1 LRQKTVKGLYGVF
14 LSLPLYRHRKE
25 MPTGERYLVTV
36 EIITD
41 ENDMPIKIKD
51 TIIRKLDDQ

>member
-1 LRQKTVKGLYGVF
+1 
-14 LSLPLYRHRKE
+14 